1 MIQCT
6 LKEHLNIGD
15 MVSLIPYHFIRDD
28 GVRFDALYYEPIESE
43 FISEHS
49 NQPYTS
55 EKLKVVSLFSG
66 RHPLLEDSSG
76 YKRVY
81 VFGECTKI

>member
-6 LKEHLNIGD
+6 PKEPLKIGD

-28 GVRFDALYYEPIESE
+28 GIRFDGFYEPIESE

-49 NQPYTS
+49 NQSYTS
-55 EKLKVVSLFSG
+55 EKLKVISLFNG
-66 RHPLLEDSSG
+66 RHPLLESSSG